1 MDPSINVIKLVAA
14 QVLWLC
20 TTKRSGCGGLHFLR
34 AWLVGHV
41 IPVEAWSFASWIQP
55 SRANR
60 LDRTGK
66 DFDQGAQQLQRIG
79 SSQQTD
85 QCSLQSAERMGE
97 IDLLGMAI
105 AAVLLVH
112 LLLSGAG

>member
-1 MDPSINVIKLVAA
+1 MHI
-14 QVLWLC
+14 LWLC
-20 TTKRSGCGGLHFLR
+20 TIKQGGCGGLPLLR

-41 IPVEAWSFASWIQP
+41 IAVESFASWIQP

-60 LDRTGK
+60 LDRTSK
-66 DFDQGAQQLQRIG
+66 DFDQGAQQLQGIG
-79 SSQQTD
+79 SGQQTD
-85 QCSLQSAERMGE
+85 QCSLHRAERVGE